1 MICDATLI
9 FQLSTARSAL
19 PVQGASVLVT
29 DPITGRNTRLTTDQ
43 SGRTHVLCVTAPPLS
58 WSQSPGNDGRPYS
71 IYHAD
76 IRAEGYVPMR
86 LTGIQVFAGQQSL
99 QMVEMVPCEGGK
111 SMTNTPE
118 ETIGEPED
126 PLESGQPG
134 RFAQSPQEDDQPPGS
149 LQGAEPGRRPGGEA
163 ADTGK
168 ARVPAVPAGGLRP
181 EPAPAANLPEAEPST
196 ADLAALPDARELALP
211 RAIPVLAAAG
221 EDDESDNDDE
231 LTAPPVTRNL
241 AEESG
246 NTRAAEA
253 LTGPRAASQVYVP
266 EYITVHL
273 GAPNDTSARNVTVSF
288 RDYIKNV
295 ASSEI
300 YPTWP
305 EAALRANILAQI
317 TFAQNRIFTEWYPS
331 RGYNFNI
338 TNNTAYDQYFVYGR
352 NIFTNISRLVD
363 ELFDQYISRRG
374 AVNPIFAQYC
384 NGTTVTCG
392 GLSQWGT
399 VALANNGYT
408 PLGILRYYYGDD
420 IVIDTA
426 TVQRRITSSYPG
438 SPLTVGSRGED
449 VRTIRTWLNRIR
461 RNYPAIPAISTTSG
475 DTYNAEM
482 QRSVQAFQRIF
493 NLTPDGIVG
502 PATWNKIAYIYVA
515 VMRLA
520 ELGGEDIPLPAERP
534 SGTLRRGSSGETVRL
549 AQYFLRVIALYD
561 DEIPPITI
569 DGSYGPATENAVR
582 AFQKMQG
589 LTVDGIIGPAT
600 WNALYERFLGITQT
614 TGLAVTYP
622 GTPLRSGSR
631 GDNVR
636 VVQEYLNTLARAYPL
651 PRVTVDGI
659 YGPATENAVQAFQRL
674 FGLTADGIVGPRTWE
689 RLVGTRLLLR

>member
-1 MICDATLI
+1 MLCDATLV

-19 PVQGASVLVT
+19 PVQGAAVLVT
-29 DPITGRNTRLTTDQ
+29 DPVTGRTTRLTTDQ
-43 SGRTHVLCVTAPPLS
+43 SGRTRVLCVTAPPLS
-58 WSQSPGNDGRPYS
+58 WSQSPGNEGRPYS

-76 IRAEGYVPMR
+76 IRAEGFTPVR

-99 QMVEMVPCEGGK
+99 QTVEMIPYEEGGNAL
-111 SMTNTPE
+111 NTPE
-118 ETIGEPED
+118 ETVGEPED
-126 PLESGQPG
+126 PLESEQPES
-134 RFAQSPQEDDQPPGS
+134 RLAQAPAGDAQPPGLPD
-149 LQGAEPGRRPGGEA
+149 LQEVALPAEPEA
-163 ADTGK
+163 
-168 ARVPAVPAGGLRP
+168 V
-181 EPAPAANLPEAEPST
+181 
-196 ADLAALPDARELALP
+196 
-211 RAIPVLAAAG
+211 PVLAAVSDDTLS
-221 EDDESDNDDE
+221 EDTAESAE
-231 LTAPPVTRNL
+231 PP
-241 AEESG
+241 
-246 NTRAAEA
+246 AARSIVAVQAAANEV
-253 LTGPRAASQVYVP
+253 LTGPRAAAQVYVP

-273 GAPNDTSARNVTVSF
+273 GAPNNASARNVTVSF

-331 RGYNFNI
+331 QGYNFNI

-363 ELFDQYISRRG
+363 ELFDQYIRRRG

-384 NGTTVTCG
+384 NGTTVTCA

-438 SPLTVGSRGED
+438 TPLTLGSRGED
-449 VRTIRTWLNRIR
+449 VRTVRTWINRIR
-461 RNYPAIPAISTTSG
+461 RNYPAIPAVGTSG

-482 QRSVQAFQRIF
+482 QSAVRAFQRIF
-493 NLTPDGIVG
+493 NLSPDGIVG

-520 ELGGEDIPLPAERP
+520 ELGGEDIPLPADRP
-534 SGTLRRGSSGETVRL
+534 GATLRRGSSGETVRL

-561 DEIPPITI
+561 EEIPPIAI
-569 DGSYGPATENAVR
+569 DGSFGAATENAVR

-589 LTVDGIIGPAT
+589 LTVDGIIGTAT
-600 WNALYERFLGITQT
+600 WNALYQRFLGINQA

-622 GTPLRSGSR
+622 GTPLKNGSR

-636 VVQEYLNTLARAYPL
+636 VVQEYLNALAGAYPL
-651 PRVTVDGI
+651 PRVAVDGI
-659 YGPATENAVQAFQRL
+659 YGAATQNAVTAFQRL
-674 FGLTADGIVGPRTWE
+674 FGLAADGIVGPRTWE
-689 RLVGTRLLLR
+689 RLVATRLLLR

>member
-1 MICDATLI
+1 
-9 FQLSTARSAL
+9 
-19 PVQGASVLVT
+19 
-29 DPITGRNTRLTTDQ
+29 
-43 SGRTHVLCVTAPPLS
+43 
-58 WSQSPGNDGRPYS
+58 
-71 IYHAD
+71 
-76 IRAEGYVPMR
+76 
-86 LTGIQVFAGQQSL
+86 
-99 QMVEMVPCEGGK
+99 
-111 SMTNTPE
+111 
-118 ETIGEPED
+118 
-126 PLESGQPG
+126 
-134 RFAQSPQEDDQPPGS
+134 
-149 LQGAEPGRRPGGEA
+149 
-163 ADTGK
+163 
-168 ARVPAVPAGGLRP
+168 
-181 EPAPAANLPEAEPST
+181 LPEAEPSAT
-196 ADLAALPDARELALP
+196 DLAALPDARELALP

-246 NTRAAEA
+246 NTRAAEV

-461 RNYPAIPAISTTSG
+461 RNYPAIPAISTSG

-689 RLVGTRLLLR
+689 RLVGIRLLLR

>member
-99 QMVEMVPCEGGK
+99 QMVEMIPCEGGK
-111 SMTNTPE
+111 SMTNTPA
-118 ETIGEPED
+118 ETIGEPGD
-126 PLESGQPG
+126 PLKSEQPG

-163 ADTGK
+163 ADTGE

-246 NTRAAEA
+246 NTRAAEV

-273 GAPNDTSARNVTVSF
+273 GAPDDTSARNVTVSF

-338 TNNTAYDQYFVYGR
+338 TNNTAYDQYFVSMGA
-352 NIFTNISRLVD
+352 ISLP
-363 ELFDQYISRRG
+363 ISAAWWMNCSISTSAAAARSTPSSRSTAMAPPSPAG
-374 AVNPIFAQYC
+374 AFPSGAPLLWPI
-384 NGTTVTCG
+384 
-392 GLSQWGT
+392 
-399 VALANNGYT
+399 
-408 PLGILRYYYGDD
+408 
-420 IVIDTA
+420 TA
-426 TVQRRITSSYPG
+426 TRRWAFCVITTATTSSLIPPRYSAA
-438 SPLTVGSRGED
+438 SPRPIRGRRLPLAAAGRD

-461 RNYPAIPAISTTSG
+461 RNYPAIPAISTSG

-482 QRSVQAFQRIF
+482 QRRC
-493 NLTPDGIVG
+493 
-502 PATWNKIAYIYVA
+502 
-515 VMRLA
+515 
-520 ELGGEDIPLPAERP
+520 RP
-534 SGTLRRGSSGETVRL
+534 SSASS
-549 AQYFLRVIALYD
+549 I
-561 DEIPPITI
+561 
-569 DGSYGPATENAVR
+569 
-582 AFQKMQG
+582 
-589 LTVDGIIGPAT
+589 
-600 WNALYERFLGITQT
+600 
-614 TGLAVTYP
+614 
-622 GTPLRSGSR
+622 
-631 GDNVR
+631 
-636 VVQEYLNTLARAYPL
+636 
-651 PRVTVDGI
+651 
-659 YGPATENAVQAFQRL
+659 
-674 FGLTADGIVGPRTWE
+674 
-689 RLVGTRLLLR
+689 